1 MEIMQTKAVPGS
13 VTLVYEIHAVDPES
27 GVAGVE
33 FRVSGGSFGG
43 GTWQPAELTTP
54 TTGGGEYTATIA
66 GLSYEDSYIVEFRAT
81 NTDGASG
88 IIPDSNNPIYP
99 VYASLSGNVWAESTP
114 TSSSGAAAGVEFR
127 PTILSTVS
135 ITPDTPVPTS
145 GTALEAG
152 GYVLP
157 TAWAL
162 RAGTSTPP
170 TGPGTANYTVDSLH
184 ILTDTHWWSSDSG
197 TLEATLDASNAIT
210 ELGFQGGLQPVPL
223 IHKATGTIPDLS
235 PQYILG
241 GWSTDSPWYN
251 PNPSPPHHPIAFLAA
266 LGAVPSPATWHAEID
281 GTVLLDDGD
290 YAGDMA
296 GWLAQRT
303 DGQYNLSGRIVAVYV
318 DPDGKAGILT
328 GGFGEGAEA
337 NVLSSVNMVDAQ
349 GGFQQAVVLEPSSGL
364 STISLDTVH
373 SSTASGT
380 GTLGTNG
387 TITASSVSTTLKQAD
402 FFPWGVGSL
411 DVSGTYTPGSLTFP
425 ADAVLSQQSLGGLD
439 IAAGIVT
446 AQFSSESSKSAGTLQ
461 NVIEGTAAAGFVVV
475 DGSSVSTGIF
485 VGETIGTFNPS
496 ASPDPTWTATAIGPW
511 METTAYLDL
520 VSSNPS
526 VLTALNL
533 PAYEVGTTT
542 LSGAGTNYNV
552 ALNNIKFLA
561 PTSGG
566 LPTVWATGSV
576 TGAFTGI
583 PSETIS
589 LSNGQLAVQFT
600 PTHWS
605 GNQWAATVSGS
616 ELNGDLG
623 AFIVDQMHGVA
634 AGTYS
639 GDPSGTFSGTAAG
652 AVQAH
657 NH

>member
-1 MEIMQTKAVPGS
+1 M
-13 VTLVYEIHAVDPES
+13 
-27 GVAGVE
+27 
-33 FRVSGGSFGG
+33 
-43 GTWQPAELTTP
+43 
-54 TTGGGEYTATIA
+54 
-66 GLSYEDSYIVEFRAT
+66 
-81 NTDGASG
+81 
-88 IIPDSNNPIYP
+88 
-99 VYASLSGNVWAESTP
+99 
-114 TSSSGAAAGVEFR
+114 AAGR
-127 PTILSTVS
+127 
-135 ITPDTPVPTS
+135 
-145 GTALEAG
+145 
-152 GYVLP
+152 
-157 TAWAL
+157 
-162 RAGTSTPP
+162 
-170 TGPGTANYTVDSLH
+170 
-184 ILTDTHWWSSDSG
+184 
-197 TLEATLDASNAIT
+197 
-210 ELGFQGGLQPVPL
+210 
-223 IHKATGTIPDLS
+223 
-235 PQYILG
+235 
-241 GWSTDSPWYN
+241 
-251 PNPSPPHHPIAFLAA
+251 
-266 LGAVPSPATWHAEID
+266 
-281 GTVLLDDGD
+281 
-290 YAGDMA
+290 
-296 GWLAQRT
+296 
-303 DGQYNLSGRIVAVYV
+303 
-318 DPDGKAGILT
+318 
-328 GGFGEGAEA
+328 
-337 NVLSSVNMVDAQ
+337 VN
-349 GGFQQAVVLEPSSGL
+349 
-364 STISLDTVH
+364 
-373 SSTASGT
+373 
-380 GTLGTNG
+380 
-387 TITASSVSTTLKQAD
+387 
-402 FFPWGVGSL
+402 
-411 DVSGTYTPGSLTFP
+411 
-425 ADAVLSQQSLGGLD
+425 
-439 IAAGIVT
+439 
-446 AQFSSESSKSAGTLQ
+446 AQFSSESSKSEGTLH

-485 VGETIGTFNPS
+485 VGETIGTFDPS

>member
-1 MEIMQTKAVPGS
+1 MQTKAVPGS
-13 VTLVYEIHAVDPES
+13 VTLVYDIYAVDPES
-27 GVAGVE
+27 GVASVE

-66 GLSYEDSYIVEFRAT
+66 GLSYEDSYTVEFRAT

-88 IIPDSNNPIYP
+88 IISDSNNPISP
-99 VYASLSGNVWAESTP
+99 VYASLSGNVYAGSTP
-114 TSSSGAAAGVEFR
+114 TPSSGAAAGVEFR
-127 PTILSTVS
+127 PTILSTGS
-135 ITPDTPVPTS
+135 ITPDTPVTTS

-152 GYVLP
+152 GYDYA
-157 TAWAL
+157 TAWTL

-184 ILTDTHWWSSDSG
+184 ILTDTHWWSSDAG
-197 TLEATLDASNAIT
+197 TLEATLDASSAIT

-235 PQYILG
+235 LQYILG

-266 LGAVPSPATWHAEID
+266 LGAAPFSATWHTAID
-281 GTVLLDDGD
+281 GTVLSGGGD

-318 DPDGKAGILT
+318 NPSGGAGILT
-328 GGFGEGAEA
+328 GGFGATGEA

-349 GGFQQAVVLEPSSGL
+349 GGFQKAVELNSSSGL
-364 STISLDTVH
+364 STISLYTV
-373 SSTASGT
+373 SSSSVNGT
-380 GTLGTNG
+380 GTIGYSD
-387 TITASSVSTTLKQAD
+387 TIMTSSASSTFKHAASL
-402 FFPWGVGSL
+402 PWGVGSL

-425 ADAVLSQQSLGGLD
+425 AAAVLPLQSSMTGLD
-439 IAAGIVT
+439 MAAGRVN
-446 AQFSSESSKSAGTLQ
+446 AQFSSESSKSEGTLH

-475 DGSSVSTGIF
+475 DGPSVSTGIF
-485 VGETIGTFNPS
+485 VGETIGTFDPS
-496 ASPDPTWTATAIGPW
+496 ASTWTATAIGPW

-520 VSSNPS
+520 VNSNPS

-533 PAYEVGTTT
+533 PAYQVGTTT
-542 LSGAGTNYNV
+542 LSGTGTNYHV

-576 TGAFTGI
+576 TGSFTANPVG
-583 PSETIS
+583 ETVSLSDGSS
-589 LSNGQLAVQFT
+589 LSNVQFT
-600 PTHWS
+600 PTYWS

-616 ELNGDLG
+616 ELYGNVGSFG
-623 AFIVDQMHGVA
+623 VDQMHGVA

-639 GDPSGTFSGTAAG
+639 GGSSGTFSGTAAG

-657 NH
+657 